1 MSYFPADRARGI
13 DWNLKILKKTKQLN
27 HFARENSNKRKV
39 QAPNLSTAKIVYLPN
54 LNQITYHFHN
64 KSSRVSVDAPW
75 SELSVSNTNTDTP
88 SLSPF
93 CLQIND
99 GENSITVGLELVK
112 ITGEMQLEHE
122 KPVGKFQPGKRD
134 YLLSSSNFSGNF
146 PVG

>member
-1 MSYFPADRARGI
+1 MSYFPVDRARGI
-13 DWNLKILKKTKQLN
+13 DLNLKILKKTKQLN

-39 QAPNLSTAKIVYLPN
+39 QAPNLSAAKIVYLPN
-54 LNQITYHFHN
+54 SNQITYHFHN

-112 ITGEMQLEHE
+112 HRDVTVYKNSQGIMGLGGKKCFVYARGE
-122 KPVGKFQPGKRD
+122 
-134 YLLSSSNFSGNF
+134 S
-146 PVG
+146 